1 MNARERAYQAARQG
15 KVPTPPPPPPP
26 TSSSLKMPHTLVIV
40 AALILLVLI
49 LSWLVPSGEFQRME
63 KLLPDGSR
71 LKVPVDGT
79 YHQLTKTYLGLQTLF
94 LSPIKGFLDGA
105 GLISFLLIIGGSFGI
120 FQETG
125 AVEQGI
131 KRLTVHVRRHP
142 WLETL
147 FIPVLMAVFSL
158 AGAVFGMA
166 EELIPLVMI
175 FIALS
180 RALGYDSI
188 VGTAIPFLGAA
199 AGFACAFFNPFT
211 VGVAQGIAGVPIYSG
226 LAYRVCA
233 WVVATGVVIAYV
245 MIYAAK
251 IKKNPELS
259 PVRDIDLARESQ
271 ASGAGDS
278 WNAKH
283 ILALLTFLGAL
294 ILLVYGVLKH
304 HWYLEPIAALFLGMG
319 ILIGLISR
327 MAPSTIAKHF
337 VAGAKDM
344 VGVVFIVACARA
356 LLVIANDARI
366 MDTLLLCGSSAIKV
380 LPKAM
385 TAQVMFLLQC
395 GINFFIHSGTSQAA
409 LTMPVLAPLSD
420 LVGITRQTC
429 VYSFALSELINPIL
443 PTSAVTM
450 GVLGAAKIPWERWA
464 KWFLPLML
472 ILVVLAFLLLV
483 PPTLFFHWGP
493 V

>member
-1 MNARERAYQAARQG
+1 MSDQQPVVSPQAPVAPKG
-15 KVPTPPPPPPP
+15 
-26 TSSSLKMPHTLVIV
+26 LKMPHTLVIV
-40 AALILLVLI
+40 GALMVLVLI
-49 LSWLVPSGEFQRME
+49 LSWLVPSGEFQRIE
-63 KLLPDGSR
+63 KVLPDGSR
-71 LKVPVDGT
+71 IKIPVDGT
-79 YHQLTKTYLGLQTLF
+79 FHQLPKTYLGLQTLF
-94 LSPIKGFLDGA
+94 LAPIKGFLDGA

-142 WLETL
+142 LLEAL
-147 FIPVLMAVFSL
+147 FIPVLMTVFSL

-166 EELIPLVMI
+166 EELIPLVII
-175 FIALS
+175 FIVLA

-188 VGTAIPFLGAA
+188 VGIAIPFLGAA

-226 LAYRVCA
+226 LVYRVCA
-233 WVVATGVVIAYV
+233 WVIATSVVIAYV

-251 IKKNPELS
+251 VKKHPELS
-259 PVRDIDLARESQ
+259 PVYDIDLARGTATPE
-271 ASGAGDS
+271 GIGNT
-278 WNAKH
+278 WNTSH
-283 ILALLTFLGAL
+283 ILALLTFLAAI
-294 ILLVYGVLKH
+294 ILLVYGVLKY
-304 HWYLEPIAALFLGMG
+304 HWYLEAIAALFLGMG
-319 ILIGLISR
+319 IVVGLIAR
-327 MAPSTIAKHF
+327 LGPSAIARHF
-337 VAGAKDM
+337 IAGAKDM

-366 MDTLLLCGSSAIKV
+366 MDTLLLYGSGAIRV
-380 LPKAM
+380 LPHAV

-464 KWFLPLML
+464 RWFLPLML
-472 ILVVLAFLLLV
+472 ILVGLAFLLLI
-483 PPTLFFHWGP
+483 PPTLLFYWGP

>member
-1 MNARERAYQAARQG
+1 
-15 KVPTPPPPPPP
+15 
-26 TSSSLKMPHTLVIV
+26 MPHTLVIV
-40 AALILLVLI
+40 GALIVLVLI
-49 LSWLVPSGEFQRME
+49 LSWLVPSGEFQRVE
-63 KLLPDGSR
+63 KVLPDGSR
-71 LKVPVDGT
+71 LKVPVAGT
-79 YHQLTKTYLGLQTLF
+79 FHQLPKTYLGLQNLF
-94 LSPIKGFLDGA
+94 LAPIKGFLDGA

-142 WLETL
+142 FLEML
-147 FIPVLMAVFSL
+147 FIPVLMTVFSL

-233 WVVATGVVIAYV
+233 WVVATSVVITYV

-259 PVRDIDLARESQ
+259 PVRDIDLAREAQ
-271 ASGAGDS
+271 TSGGDA
-278 WNAKH
+278 WNTSH

-327 MAPSTIAKHF
+327 MHPSTIAKHF
-337 VAGAKDM
+337 IAGAKDM

-356 LLVIANDARI
+356 LLVIANDAHI
-366 MDTLLLCGSSAIKV
+366 MDTLLLYGSMAIQV

-385 TAQVMFLLQC
+385 TAQVMFLVQC

-409 LTMPVLAPLSD
+409 LTMPVMAPLSD

-450 GVLGAAKIPWERWA
+450 GILGAAKIPWERWA

-472 ILVVLAFLLLV
+472 ILVVLAFLLLI
-483 PPTLFFHWGP
+483 PPTLLFHWGP

>member
-1 MNARERAYQAARQG
+1 
-15 KVPTPPPPPPP
+15 
-26 TSSSLKMPHTLVIV
+26 MPHTLVIV
-40 AALILLVLI
+40 AALMLVVLI
-49 LSWLVPSGEFQRME
+49 LSWLVPSGEFQRIE
-63 KLLPDGSR
+63 KVLPDGSR
-71 LKVPVDGT
+71 LKVPVNGT
-79 YHQLTKTYLGLQTLF
+79 FHQLPKTFLGLQTLF
-94 LSPIKGFLDGA
+94 VAPIKGFLDGA

-131 KRLTVHVRRHP
+131 KRLTVHLRRHP
-142 WLETL
+142 VLELL
-147 FIPVLMAVFSL
+147 FIPVLMTVFSL

-175 FIALS
+175 FVVLA

-188 VGTAIPFLGAA
+188 VGLAIPFLGAA

-226 LAYRVCA
+226 LVYRVCA
-233 WVVATGVVIAYV
+233 WVVATSVVIAYV
-245 MIYAAK
+245 MFYAAK
-251 IKKNPELS
+251 VKKNPELS
-259 PVRDIDLARESQ
+259 PVRDIDLARENH
-271 ASGAGDS
+271 AAGLGDD
-278 WNAKH
+278 WNASH

-294 ILLVYGVLKH
+294 ILLVYGVLKF

-327 MAPSTIAKHF
+327 MGPSEIAKHF

-356 LLVIANDARI
+356 LLVIANDAHI
-366 MDTLLLCGSSAIKV
+366 MDTLLLYGSSAIKV

-472 ILVVLAFLLLV
+472 ILVVLAFLLLI

>member
-1 MNARERAYQAARQG
+1 M
-15 KVPTPPPPPPP
+15 TPPSAPAPAGPRFR
-26 TSSSLKMPHTLVIV
+26 MPHTLVV
-40 AALILLVLI
+40 VGALIVLVLI
-49 LSWLVPSGEFQRME
+49 LSWLVPSGEFLRVE
-63 KLLPDGSR
+63 KLLPDGGHI
-71 LKVPVDGT
+71 KVPVNGT
-79 YHQLTKTYLGLQTLF
+79 YHQLPKTYLGLGTLF
-94 LSPIKGFLDGA
+94 LAPIKGFLDGA
-105 GLISFLLIIGGSFGI
+105 GLIAFLLIIGGSFGI

-142 WLETL
+142 FLEVL
-147 FIPVLMAVFSL
+147 FIPVLMTVFSL

-175 FIALS
+175 FVVLA

-188 VGTAIPFLGAA
+188 VGLAIPFLGAA

-226 LAYRVCA
+226 LAYRMGA
-233 WVVATGVVIAYV
+233 WVVATAVVIAYV
-245 MIYAAK
+245 MVYAAK
-251 IKKNPELS
+251 VKKNPELS
-259 PVRDIDLARESQ
+259 PVRDIDLARE
-271 ASGAGDS
+271 ASAPADSGDA
-278 WNAKH
+278 WNTSH

-327 MAPSTIAKHF
+327 MGPSDIAKHF
-337 VAGAKDM
+337 IAGAKDM

-366 MDTLLLCGSSAIKV
+366 MDTLLLYGAAAIQV

-385 TAQVMFLLQC
+385 TAQLMFLLQC

-450 GVLGAAKIPWERWA
+450 GVLGASKIPWERWA
-464 KWFLPLML
+464 RWFLPLML
-472 ILVVLAFLLLV
+472 ILVVLAFLLLI
-483 PPTLFFHWGP
+483 PPTLLFHWGP

>member
-1 MNARERAYQAARQG
+1 MSPDPAPAGPRFR
-15 KVPTPPPPPPP
+15 
-26 TSSSLKMPHTLVIV
+26 MPHTLVV
-40 AALILLVLI
+40 VGALIVLVLI
-49 LSWLVPSGEFQRME
+49 LSWLVPSGEFLRVE
-63 KLLPDGSR
+63 KLLPDGGHI
-71 LKVPVDGT
+71 KVPVNGT
-79 YHQLTKTYLGLQTLF
+79 YHQLPKTYLGLGTLF
-94 LSPIKGFLDGA
+94 LAPIKGFLDGA
-105 GLISFLLIIGGSFGI
+105 GLIAFLLIIGGSFGI

-142 WLETL
+142 FLEVL
-147 FIPVLMAVFSL
+147 FIPVLMTVFSL

-175 FIALS
+175 FVVLA

-188 VGTAIPFLGAA
+188 VGLAIPFLGAA

-226 LAYRVCA
+226 LAYRMGA
-233 WVVATGVVIAYV
+233 WVVATAVVITYV
-245 MIYAAK
+245 MVYAAK
-251 IKKNPELS
+251 VKKHPELS
-259 PVRDIDLARESQ
+259 PVRDIDLARE
-271 ASGAGDS
+271 ASAPADSGDV
-278 WNAKH
+278 WNTSH
-283 ILALLTFLGAL
+283 VLALLTFLGAL

-327 MAPSTIAKHF
+327 MGPSDIAKHF
-337 VAGAKDM
+337 IGGAKDM

-366 MDTLLLCGSSAIKV
+366 MDTLLLYGAAAIQV

-385 TAQVMFLLQC
+385 TAQLMFLLQC

-450 GVLGAAKIPWERWA
+450 GVLGASKIPWERWA
-464 KWFLPLML
+464 RWFLPLML
-472 ILVVLAFLLLV
+472 ILVVLAFLLLI
-483 PPTLFFHWGP
+483 PPTLLFHWGP

>member
-1 MNARERAYQAARQG
+1 
-15 KVPTPPPPPPP
+15 
-26 TSSSLKMPHTLVIV
+26 MPHTLVIV
-40 AALILLVLI
+40 GALIILVLV
-49 LSWLVPSGEFQRME
+49 LSWLVPSGEFQRIE
-63 KLLPDGSR
+63 KVLPDGSR
-71 LKVPVDGT
+71 LRVPVDGT
-79 YHQLTKTYLGLQTLF
+79 FQGLPKTYLGLQTL
-94 LSPIKGFLDGA
+94 LLAPIKGFLDGA
-105 GLISFLLIIGGSFGI
+105 GLISFLLIIGGAFGI

-142 WLETL
+142 LLEVL
-147 FIPVLMAVFSL
+147 FIPVLMTVFSL

-166 EELIPLVMI
+166 EELIPLVPI
-175 FIALS
+175 FVVLAC
-180 RALGYDSI
+180 ALGYDAI
-188 VGTAIPFLGAA
+188 VGVAIPFLGAA

-226 LAYRVCA
+226 LAYRVGA

-251 IKKNPELS
+251 VKRNPELS
-259 PVRDIDLARESQ
+259 PVRDLDLAR
-271 ASGAGDS
+271 ASHQTTSSTDT
-278 WNAKH
+278 WNTSH
-283 ILALLTFLGAL
+283 ILALLTFLAAL
-294 ILLVYGVLKH
+294 VLLVYGVLH
-304 HWYLEPIAALFLGMG
+304 YNWYLEAIAALFLGMG
-319 ILIGLISR
+319 VLIGLITR
-327 MAPSTIAKHF
+327 MGPSTMARHF

-366 MDTLLLCGSSAIKV
+366 MDTLLLYGSNAIRV
-380 LPKAM
+380 LPQAV
-385 TAQVMFLLQC
+385 TAQVMFLVQC

-409 LTMPVLAPLSD
+409 LTMPVMAPLSD

-464 KWFLPLML
+464 RWFLPLML
-472 ILVVLAFLLLV
+472 ILVALAFLLLV
-483 PPTLFFHWGP
+483 PPTLLFHWGP

>member
-1 MNARERAYQAARQG
+1 MSSPHTPEAPAR
-15 KVPTPPPPPPP
+15 
-26 TSSSLKMPHTLVIV
+26 SFKMPHTLVV
-40 AALILLVLI
+40 VGALIALVLV
-49 LSWLVPSGEFQRME
+49 LSWLVPSGEFQRVE
-63 KLLPDGSR
+63 KLLPDGGR
-71 LKVPVDGT
+71 VKVPVDGT
-79 YHQLTKTYLGLQTLF
+79 YQVLPKTYLGLDTL
-94 LSPIKGFLDGA
+94 LRAPIKGFLDGA
-105 GLISFLLIIGGSFGI
+105 GLIAFLFIIGGAFGI

-131 KRLTVHVRRHP
+131 RRLTVHVRRHRV
-142 WLETL
+142 LEVL
-147 FIPVLMAVFSL
+147 FIPVLMTVFSL

-175 FIALS
+175 FVALA

-188 VGTAIPFLGAA
+188 VGVAIPFLGAA

-226 LAYRVCA
+226 LGYRALA
-233 WVVATGVVIAYV
+233 WVVATSVVIAYV
-245 MIYAAK
+245 MVYAAK
-251 IKKNPELS
+251 VKRNPELS
-259 PVRDIDLARESQ
+259 PVYDLDLARE
-271 ASGAGDS
+271 ASAAPEGSDAWRPAHVLS
-278 WNAKH
+278 
-283 ILALLTFLGAL
+283 LLTFLGAL
-294 ILLVYGVLKH
+294 VVLVWGVLKH
-304 HWYLEPIAALFLGMG
+304 QWYLEPIGALFLGMG
-319 ILIGLISR
+319 LVVGVVSG
-327 MAPSTIAKHF
+327 MGPSTLARHF

-344 VGVVFIVACARA
+344 VGVVLIVACARA
-356 LLVIANDARI
+356 LLVIANDAHI
-366 MDTLLLCGSSAIKV
+366 MDTLLRTGAGAIRL

-464 KWFLPLML
+464 RWFLPLML
-472 ILVVLAFLLLV
+472 ILVGLAFLLLV

-493 V
+493 I

>member
-1 MNARERAYQAARQG
+1 
-15 KVPTPPPPPPP
+15 
-26 TSSSLKMPHTLVIV
+26 MPHTLVIV
-40 AALILLVLI
+40 AALIGLVLL
-49 LSWLVPSGEFQRME
+49 LSWFVPSGEFQRVE
-63 KLLPDGSR
+63 KILPDGGH
-71 LKVPVDGT
+71 LKVPVAGT
-79 YHQLTKTYLGLQTLF
+79 FHQLPKVHLGLQTLF
-94 LSPIKGFLDGA
+94 LAPIKGFLDGA
-105 GLISFLLIIGGSFGI
+105 GLIAFLLIIGGSFGV

-142 WLETL
+142 LLEML
-147 FIPVLMAVFSL
+147 FIPVLMTVFSL

-175 FIALS
+175 FVALS

-188 VGTAIPFLGAA
+188 VGLAIPFLGAA

-226 LAYRVCA
+226 LGYRVAA
-233 WVVATGVVIAYV
+233 WVVATSVVVAYV

-251 IKKNPELS
+251 VKRNPELS
-259 PVRDIDLARESQ
+259 PVRGLDLARESHTGSN
-271 ASGAGDS
+271 SGDD
-278 WNAKH
+278 WNTSH
-283 ILALLTFLGAL
+283 ILALLAFLGGL
-294 ILLVYGVLKH
+294 LLLVYGVLKF

-319 ILIGLISR
+319 ILIGLLSR
-327 MAPSTIAKHF
+327 MGPSTIAKHF
-337 VAGAKDM
+337 VTGAKDM

-356 LLVIANDARI
+356 LLVIANDAKI
-366 MDTLLLCGSSAIKV
+366 MDTLLLYGSTAIQL
-380 LPKAM
+380 LPKVM
-385 TAQVMFLLQC
+385 TAQVMFLVQC
-395 GINFFIHSGTSQAA
+395 VINFFIHSGTSQAA
-409 LTMPVLAPLSD
+409 LTMPVMAPLAD

-450 GVLGAAKIPWERWA
+450 GVLGASKIPWEIWA
-464 KWFLPLML
+464 RWFLPLML

>member
-1 MNARERAYQAARQG
+1 
-15 KVPTPPPPPPP
+15 
-26 TSSSLKMPHTLVIV
+26 MPHTLVIV
-40 AALILLVLI
+40 AALIGLVLV
-49 LSWLVPSGEFQRME
+49 LSWFVPSGEFQRVE
-63 KLLPDGSR
+63 KILPDGSH
-71 LKVPVDGT
+71 LKVPVAGT
-79 YHQLTKTYLGLQTLF
+79 FHQLPKTRLGLQNLF
-94 LSPIKGFLDGA
+94 LAPIKGFLDGA
-105 GLISFLLIIGGSFGI
+105 GLIAFLLIIGGSFGV

-142 WLETL
+142 LLEVL
-147 FIPVLMAVFSL
+147 FIPVLMTVFSL

-175 FIALS
+175 FVALS

-188 VGTAIPFLGAA
+188 VGLAIPFLGAA

-226 LAYRVCA
+226 LAYRVAA
-233 WVVATGVVIAYV
+233 WVVATSVVIAYV

-251 IKKNPELS
+251 VKRNPELS
-259 PVRDIDLARESQ
+259 PVRDLDLARDCH
-271 ASGAGDS
+271 ASTGSDDS
-278 WNAKH
+278 WNTSH
-283 ILALLTFLGAL
+283 ILALLAFLAGL
-294 ILLVYGVLKH
+294 MLLVYGVLKF
-304 HWYLEPIAALFLGMG
+304 HWYLEPIAALFFGMG
-319 ILIGLISR
+319 ILIGLLAR
-327 MAPSTIAKHF
+327 MGPSDIARHF
-337 VAGAKDM
+337 VTGAKDM

-356 LLVIANDARI
+356 LLVIANDAQI
-366 MDTLLLCGSSAIKV
+366 LDTLLLYGSTAIQV
-380 LPKAM
+380 LPKAA
-385 TAQVMFLLQC
+385 TAQVMFLVQC

-409 LTMPVLAPLSD
+409 LTMPVMAPLAD

-464 KWFLPLML
+464 RWFLPLML

-483 PPTLFFHWGP
+483 PPTLLFHWGP

>member
-1 MNARERAYQAARQG
+1 
-15 KVPTPPPPPPP
+15 
-26 TSSSLKMPHTLVIV
+26 MPHTLVIV
-40 AALILLVLI
+40 GTLMVLVLI
-49 LSWLVPSGEFQRME
+49 LSWLVPSGEFQRIE
-63 KLLPDGSR
+63 KVLPDGSH

-79 YHQLTKTYLGLQTLF
+79 FHQLPKIHLGLQTLF
-94 LSPIKGFLDGA
+94 LAPIKGFLDGA

-142 WLETL
+142 VLELL
-147 FIPVLMAVFSL
+147 FIPVLMTVFSL

-188 VGTAIPFLGAA
+188 VGTAFLGAA

-226 LAYRVCA
+226 LGYRVCA
-233 WVVATGVVIAYV
+233 WVVATSVVIAYV

-259 PVRDIDLARESQ
+259 PVRDLDLARESQ
-271 ASGAGDS
+271 ATQGTEEA
-278 WNAKH
+278 WNSSH
-283 ILALLTFLGAL
+283 ILALLTFLAAI
-294 ILLVYGVLKH
+294 ILLIYGVLKF

-319 ILIGLISR
+319 ILIGLLSR
-327 MAPSTIAKHF
+327 MGPSAIARHF
-337 VAGAKDM
+337 IAGAKDM

-356 LLVIANDARI
+356 LLVIANDAHI
-366 MDTLLLCGSSAIKV
+366 MDTLLLYGSTAIRV
-380 LPKAM
+380 LPKAL
-385 TAQVMFLLQC
+385 TAQVMFLVQC
-395 GINFFIHSGTSQAA
+395 VINFFIHSGTSQAA
-409 LTMPVLAPLSD
+409 LTMPVMAPLSD

-450 GVLGAAKIPWERWA
+450 GILGAARIPWERWA

-483 PPTLFFHWGP
+483 PPTLLFHWGP

>member
-1 MNARERAYQAARQG
+1 MNSESAPAPAGPRFR
-15 KVPTPPPPPPP
+15 
-26 TSSSLKMPHTLVIV
+26 MPHTLVVVGVLIV
-40 AALILLVLI
+40 LVLI
-49 LSWLVPSGEFQRME
+49 LSWLVPSGEFLRVE
-63 KLLPDGSR
+63 KLLPDGSHI
-71 LKVPVDGT
+71 KVPVNGT
-79 YHQLTKTYLGLQTLF
+79 YHQLPKTYLGLGTLF
-94 LSPIKGFLDGA
+94 LAPIKGFLDGA

-142 WLETL
+142 FLEVL
-147 FIPVLMAVFSL
+147 FIPVLMTVFSL

-175 FIALS
+175 FVVLA

-188 VGTAIPFLGAA
+188 VGLAIPFLGAA

-226 LAYRVCA
+226 LAYRMAA
-233 WVVATGVVIAYV
+233 WVVATAVVIAYV
-245 MIYAAK
+245 MVYAAK
-251 IKKNPELS
+251 VKKNPELS
-259 PVRDIDLARESQ
+259 PVRDIDLARE
-271 ASGAGDS
+271 ASGATHASDD
-278 WNAKH
+278 WNTSH
-283 ILALLTFLGAL
+283 RLALLTFLAAL
-294 ILLVYGVLKH
+294 VLLVYGVLKH

-327 MAPSTIAKHF
+327 MGPSDIAKHF
-337 VAGAKDM
+337 IAGAKDM

-366 MDTLLLCGSSAIKV
+366 LDTLLLYGAAAIQV

-385 TAQVMFLLQC
+385 TAQLMFLLQC

-450 GVLGAAKIPWERWA
+450 GVLGASKIPWERWA

-472 ILVVLAFLLLV
+472 ILVVLAFLLLI
-483 PPTLFFHWGP
+483 PPTLLFHWGP

>member
-1 MNARERAYQAARQG
+1 MSSDPAQAPASAGPRFR
-15 KVPTPPPPPPP
+15 
-26 TSSSLKMPHTLVIV
+26 MPHTLVIV
-40 AALILLVLI
+40 AALMGLVLI
-49 LSWLVPSGEFQRME
+49 LSWFVPSGEFQRIE
-63 KLLPDGSR
+63 KILPDGSH
-71 LKVPVDGT
+71 LKVPVAGT
-79 YHQLTKTYLGLQTLF
+79 FHQLPKVHLGLQTLF
-94 LSPIKGFLDGA
+94 MAPIKGFLDGA
-105 GLISFLLIIGGSFGI
+105 GLISFLLIIGGSFGV

-131 KRLTVHVRRHP
+131 KRLTLHVRRHP
-142 WLETL
+142 LLELL
-147 FIPVLMAVFSL
+147 FIPVLMTVFSL

-175 FIALS
+175 FVALS

-188 VGTAIPFLGAA
+188 VGLAIPFLGAA

-226 LAYRVCA
+226 LAYRATA
-233 WVVATGVVIAYV
+233 WVVATSVVIAYV

-251 IKKNPELS
+251 VKRNPELS
-259 PVRDIDLARESQ
+259 PVREVDLARGAHT
-271 ASGAGDS
+271 ASISGEN
-278 WNAKH
+278 WNASH
-283 ILALLTFLGAL
+283 ILALLAFLGGL
-294 ILLVYGVLKH
+294 LLLVYGVLKF

-319 ILIGLISR
+319 ILIGLLSR
-327 MAPSTIAKHF
+327 MDPSTIARHF
-337 VAGAKDM
+337 VTGAKDM

-366 MDTLLLCGSSAIKV
+366 MDTLLLYGSTAIRV

-385 TAQVMFLLQC
+385 TAQVMFLVQC
-395 GINFFIHSGTSQAA
+395 VINFFIHSGTSQAA
-409 LTMPVLAPLSD
+409 LTMPVMAPLSD

-450 GVLGAAKIPWERWA
+450 GVLGASKIPWEIWA
-464 KWFLPLML
+464 RWFLPLML

-483 PPTLFFHWGP
+483 PPTLLFHWGP

>member
-1 MNARERAYQAARQG
+1 
-15 KVPTPPPPPPP
+15 
-26 TSSSLKMPHTLVIV
+26 MPHTLVVVGTLIV
-40 AALILLVLI
+40 LVLI
-49 LSWLVPSGEFQRME
+49 LSWLVPSGEFQRIE

-71 LKVPVDGT
+71 IKVPVDGT
-79 YHQLTKTYLGLQTLF
+79 YQQLPKTYLGLQTLF

-105 GLISFLLIIGGSFGI
+105 GLIAFLLIIGGSFGI

-142 WLETL
+142 MLETL
-147 FIPVLMAVFSL
+147 FIPVLMTVFSL

-175 FIALS
+175 FIALA

-188 VGTAIPFLGAA
+188 VGVAIPFLGAA

-226 LAYRVCA
+226 LAYRMVA
-233 WVVATGVVIAYV
+233 WVVATAVVIAYV

-251 IKKNPELS
+251 VKRNPELS
-259 PVRDIDLARESQ
+259 SVRDIDLAREVAATTGS
-271 ASGAGDS
+271 SDD
-278 WNAKH
+278 WNTSH
-283 ILALLTFLGAL
+283 RLALLTFLAAL
-294 ILLVYGVLKH
+294 VLLVYGVLKF

-319 ILIGLISR
+319 VLIGLISR
-327 MAPSTIAKHF
+327 MGPSDIAKHF
-337 VAGAKDM
+337 ITGAKDM

-366 MDTLLLCGSSAIKV
+366 MDTLLLYGATAIRL

-395 GINFFIHSGTSQAA
+395 VINFFIHSGTSQAA

-483 PPTLFFHWGP
+483 PPTLMFHWGP

>member
-1 MNARERAYQAARQG
+1 MNARERTSAA
-15 KVPTPPPPPPP
+15 KPPAAPAA
-26 TSSSLKMPHTLVIV
+26 SGLKMPHTLVIV
-40 AALILLVLI
+40 GALIILVLI
-49 LSWLVPSGEFQRME
+49 LSWIVPSGEFQRIE
-63 KLLPDGSR
+63 KVLPDGGR
-71 LKVPVDGT
+71 VKVPVDGT
-79 YHQLTKTYLGLQTLF
+79 FQQLPKTHLGLQHLF
-94 LSPIKGFLDGA
+94 LAPIRGFLDGA
-105 GLISFLLIIGGSFGI
+105 GLISFLLIIGGSFAV

-131 KRLTVHVRRHP
+131 KRLMVHVRRHRL
-142 WLETL
+142 LELL
-147 FIPVLMAVFSL
+147 FIPVMMTVFSL

-166 EELIPLVMI
+166 EELIPFIVI

-226 LAYRVCA
+226 LAYRVVA
-233 WVVATGVVIAYV
+233 WVVATAVVIAYV
-245 MIYAAK
+245 MVYAAR
-251 IKKNPELS
+251 IKRSPELS
-259 PVRDIDLARESQ
+259 PVRDIDLARGP
-271 ASGAGDS
+271 AAHAAPGDT
-278 WNAKH
+278 WNSAH

-294 ILLVYGVLKH
+294 VLLVWGVLKH
-304 HWYLEPIAALFLGMG
+304 QWYLEAIAALFLGMG
-319 ILIGLISR
+319 IVVGLIVR
-327 MAPSTIAKHF
+327 MGPSEIARHF

-356 LLVIANDARI
+356 LLVIANEARI
-366 MDTLLLCGSSAIKV
+366 MDTLLLYGAGAIRV
-380 LPKAM
+380 LPHAV
-385 TAQVMFLLQC
+385 TAQVMFLVQC
-395 GINFFIHSGTSQAA
+395 VINFFIHSGTSQAA
-409 LTMPVLAPLSD
+409 LTMPVMAPLSD

-429 VYSFALSELINPIL
+429 VYSFALCELVNPIL

-450 GVLGAAKIPWERWA
+450 GVLGAARIPWERWA
-464 KWFLPLML
+464 RWFLPLML

-483 PPTLFFHWGP
+483 PPTLLFHWGP

>member
-1 MNARERAYQAARQG
+1 
-15 KVPTPPPPPPP
+15 
-26 TSSSLKMPHTLVIV
+26 MPHTLVIV
-40 AALILLVLI
+40 GVLIVLVLI

-63 KLLPDGSR
+63 KVLPDGSR
-71 LKVPVDGT
+71 LRVPVDGT
-79 YHQLTKTYLGLQTLF
+79 FQRLPKTYLGLQNLF
-94 LSPIKGFLDGA
+94 LAPIKGFIEGA
-105 GLISFLLIIGGSFGI
+105 GLISFLFIIGGSFGI

-142 WLETL
+142 FLEVL
-147 FIPVLMAVFSL
+147 FIPVLMTVFSL

-166 EELIPLVMI
+166 EELIPLVII

-233 WVVATGVVIAYV
+233 WVVATSVVIAYV
-245 MIYAAK
+245 MIYAARVK
-251 IKKNPELS
+251 RNPALS
-259 PVRDIDLARESQ
+259 PVRDLDLARAAP
-271 ASGAGDS
+271 ASADSGDD
-278 WNAKH
+278 WNTSH
-283 ILALLTFLGAL
+283 ILALLTFLGAI
-294 ILLVYGVLKH
+294 ILLVYGVLKF
-304 HWYLEPIAALFLGMG
+304 HWYLEPIAALFLVMG
-319 ILIGLISR
+319 ILIGLLSR
-327 MAPSTIAKHF
+327 MGPSNIAKHF
-337 VAGAKDM
+337 VTGAKDM

-356 LLVIANDARI
+356 LLVIANNAQI
-366 MDTLLLCGSSAIKV
+366 MDTLLLYGSMAIGV

-385 TAQVMFLLQC
+385 TAQVMFLVQC
-395 GINFFIHSGTSQAA
+395 VINFFVHSGTAQAA

-450 GVLGAAKIPWERWA
+450 GILGAAKIPWEVWA

-472 ILVVLAFLLLV
+472 ILVVLAFLLLI
-483 PPTLFFHWGP
+483 PPTLLFHWGP